1 MLSPRMSRKTT
12 RTPKPEAEPRRA
24 EVGELNADRLFAADL
39 SGTRVL
45 RRDEEETLAQEIR
58 AVRDRIRER
67 LLAAPELVA
76 AALEPFGHRVV
87 WPVDDFR
94 EREAVAVLDFARA
107 ALGQTRLPRGLGMT
121 KAVLRRFVAV
131 VEADLETYRGLRDR
145 MVRANIRLVN
155 LLARRYQG
163 SPLGHLDLVQEGV
176 LGLMRA
182 IEKYEPSRNVKFST
196 YATWWIWQALGR
208 SNDMFG
214 SLIRTPVH
222 WGQLRRRVGRA
233 LPDRVDGDGMP
244 LSREAMAVAEG
255 IDQQRFDAMARGFT
269 FVSTDAPARDDD
281 ERPLESLLAA
291 DTAGPAEEVEQA
303 TLRSLLDTA
312 LESLP
317 ERERFILRRR
327 FGLGDD
333 EVRSLE
339 DLGHELGVSRER
351 VRQLEARALVKL
363 KQGVAGGALAD
374 YLH

>member
-1 MLSPRMSRKTT
+1 MQKTDDNAPA
-12 RTPKPEAEPRRA
+12 REA
-24 EVGELNADRLFAADL
+24 GELNADRMFAADL

-45 RRDEEETLAQEIR
+45 RRDEEEELANAIRTL
-58 AVRDRIRER
+58 RDRIRQR
-67 LLAAPELVA
+67 LLDVPNLAA

-87 WPVDDFR
+87 WPEDDFR
-94 EREAVAVLDFARA
+94 EREAVAILHHARTLLERA
-107 ALGQTRLPRGLGMT
+107 RMPRALGMT
-121 KAVLRRFVAV
+121 KPALRTFTKGL
-131 VEADLETYRGLRDR
+131 EQDLEAYRTLRDR

-163 SPLGHLDLVQEGV
+163 SPMGHLDLVQEGV

-222 WGQLRRRVGRA
+222 WGQMRRRVGRGH
-233 LPDRVDGDGMP
+233 PDLSDDQGAP

-255 IDQQRFDAMARGFT
+255 IGRERFEMMTRGFS

-281 ERPLESLLAA
+281 ERTLESMLASDA
-291 DTAGPAEEVEQA
+291 AGPDEEVEQS
-303 TLRSLLDTA
+303 TLRSLLENA
-312 LESLP
+312 LTDLP
-317 ERERFILRRR
+317 EREQFILRQR
-327 FGLGDD
+327 FGLAND

-363 KQGVAGGALAD
+363 KQGAAGGALAD